1 LRLVIAGVR
10 ATRAAKC
17 EGVYCYHSDYE
28 RVLVP
33 SYIVSLICRKP
44 FVTVVHDDTRR
55 KLDSL
60 GVIGLLRYEL
70 RNGKHRR
77 IPSSLAEFSFQL
89 IRRVAVRRSAACICV
104 SRYSLGYAQNVL
116 KAKNASISGNGVGG
130 EWFVDARPEKR
141 FDAVFVGR
149 MTRIKGIYTL
159 INAWKRVVERLGFVQ
174 LLVIG
179 PADSKDQNKVAA
191 LIDRLG
197 LVQSV
202 VIRGFLQDDEELR
215 LLVSSSRVF
224 VLPSQREG
232 FGLAVAEAMASGVPC
247 VLSDIPAFAEN
258 FGEAALMVPVEDS
271 EALANAIISILQDPA
286 TAARLGENGRSLVR
300 TMTWDVVAAREAD
313 IVRSLLQQ
321 ASPTSAT

>member
-1 LRLVIAGVR
+1 
-10 ATRAAKC
+10 
-17 EGVYCYHSDYE
+17 
-28 RVLVP
+28 
-33 SYIVSLICRKP
+33 
-44 FVTVVHDDTRR
+44 
-55 KLDSL
+55 
-60 GVIGLLRYEL
+60 
-70 RNGKHRR
+70 
-77 IPSSLAEFSFQL
+77 
-89 IRRVAVRRSAACICV
+89 
-104 SRYSLGYAQNVL
+104 
-116 KAKNASISGNGVGG
+116 
-130 EWFVDARPEKR
+130 
-141 FDAVFVGR
+141 
-149 MTRIKGIYTL
+149 
-159 INAWKRVVERLGFVQ
+159 
-174 LLVIG
+174 
-179 PADSKDQNKVAA
+179 
-191 LIDRLG
+191 